1 MLGKINFQPKAGQ
14 PKAENKFLV
23 LENSIAGAAIIIAV
37 FSVLT
42 KLLGLWRDRL
52 LAANF
57 GAGEILDAYLV
68 AFRLPDFVFNTL
80 ILGAFSSAFIPVF
93 LNAWQKDKNKAWQIT
108 NSILNILFLIIFIL
122 SVFIV
127 IFAPALMTIIAPG
140 FSQGARD
147 LAISFTRIITL
158 SILFF
163 TVSNVISSLLN
174 SFHKFLV
181 YSLAPLMYNL
191 GIIFGIL
198 FLTKTGLGI
207 FGLAWGVALGSFLHL
222 AVQIPSLLKTGF
234 VWQPLLS
241 FSSGVKE
248 IFFLMAPRFFGLV
261 VNQLNVLITTAI
273 ASLIG
278 VGAIA
283 IYNLSFNLSSFAVG
297 LVGVPLAVSVF
308 PYLSS
313 CYASGDHQVFAE
325 KLSKTMKQIFYFMLP
340 LTVIFFLFRNEIVKI
355 ILEAGLFTKKDSLL
369 TAQAL
374 GFFSLSIFAQSLIPL
389 LARAFYAQHNTKTP
403 VFIAVISLVLNI
415 VGCIILG
422 KIWGVKGLAL
432 SFTFSNLVNFFLLYF
447 FLEKQNFKYA
457 QKEIIY
463 PVFKFLI
470 FSFLTGALIIFLKFL
485 FAPLFDLTKSINVF
499 FETMFIILISLLFY
513 YLLSLAFKLEE
524 AKKIKDIFRFF
535 YV

>member
-1 MLGKINFQPKAGQ
+1 
-14 PKAENKFLV
+14 
-23 LENSIAGAAIIIAV
+23 
-37 FSVLT
+37 
-42 KLLGLWRDRL
+42 
-52 LAANF
+52 
-57 GAGEILDAYLV
+57 
-68 AFRLPDFVFNTL
+68 
-80 ILGAFSSAFIPVF
+80 
-93 LNAWQKDKNKAWQIT
+93 
-108 NSILNILFLIIFIL
+108 
-122 SVFIV
+122 
-127 IFAPALMTIIAPG
+127 
-140 FSQGARD
+140 
-147 LAISFTRIITL
+147 
-158 SILFF
+158 
-163 TVSNVISSLLN
+163 
-174 SFHKFLV
+174 
-181 YSLAPLMYNL
+181 
-191 GIIFGIL
+191 
-198 FLTKTGLGI
+198 
-207 FGLAWGVALGSFLHL
+207 
-222 AVQIPSLLKTGF
+222 VQIPSLLKTGF

-278 VGAIA
+278 VGAIV
-283 IYNLSFNLSSFAVG
+283 IYNFSFNLSSFAVG